1 MGKLDLFEINFTN
14 DQGVFYGGQL
24 VQGHVTVQL
33 NTEIKMRRIRLEFN
47 GGARVKWSETRSNGQ
62 STYTVVYSSKELYFE
77 HVLVLFGKDL
87 EEKGD
92 NPVLQ
97 PGSYTYPFS
106 FQLPKQLP
114 SSYESSI
121 GRVRY
126 TVTAVIDRPWKF
138 DHKCKRTF
146 TFIDALDLNLETNAA
161 QGAIQQGE
169 KNLCCLCCKSGP
181 ISAVLKL
188 DRLGYVPGEDIRIH
202 GEINNHSRRKM
213 TSSFAEIRMTVQYHT
228 PSKTRTVKNSVS
240 KIYHGPIREGG
251 DDIWNGEAL
260 VIPPLPPS
268 NLRGCDIID
277 ITYTVTLNVDPSG
290 PAFDLVV
297 PQEIII
303 GTIPLKSVAQL
314 YGVPAPMPAPISVAM
329 PLPPVDYVNVGSS
342 NIPNYQDLPPPAYVE
357 SYFGKVDVHD
367 DDDNEHTRGNMEYA
381 PVYAYYNWNEHN
393 TNTFINV
400 AQKK

>member
-14 DQGVFYGGQL
+14 GQDVFYGGQL

-47 GGARVKWSETRSNGQ
+47 GGARVRWSESRSTGTT
-62 STYTVVYSSKELYFE
+62 TYTRVYSSKESYFE
-77 HVLVLFGKDL
+77 HVIVLFGRGL

-97 PGSYTYPFS
+97 PGNYSYPFS

-161 QGAIQQGE
+161 QSAIQQGE
-169 KNLCCLCCKSGP
+169 KTMCCLCCKSGP

-202 GEINNHSRRKM
+202 GEISNHSRRKM
-213 TSSFAEIRMTVQYHT
+213 TSSFAEVRMTVQYHT
-228 PSKTRTVKNSVS
+228 PSKTKTKKKSLS
-240 KIYHGPIREGG
+240 KICHGPIQAGG
-251 DDIWNGEAL
+251 DDIWNGEVL
-260 VIPPLPPS
+260 GIPPVPPS

-290 PAFDLVV
+290 AGMDLVV
-297 PQEIII
+297 PIEIII
-303 GTIPLKSVAQL
+303 GTIPLRSVAQQ
-314 YGVPAPMPAPISVAM
+314 YGVPAPMPASIYPT
-329 PLPPVDYVNVGSS
+329 DNS
-342 NIPNYQDLPPPAYVE
+342 NIAMNSITSEPPNYYDLPPPAYVE

-393 TNTFINV
+393 TNTFV
-400 AQKK
+400 APEK